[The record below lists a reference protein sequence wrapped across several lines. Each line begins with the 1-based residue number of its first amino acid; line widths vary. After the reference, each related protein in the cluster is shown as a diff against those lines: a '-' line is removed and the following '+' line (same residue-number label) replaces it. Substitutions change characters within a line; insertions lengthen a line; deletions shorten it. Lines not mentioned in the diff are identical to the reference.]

1 MKLSALSLVPVRQ
14 GQTHKQ
20 AIDTMLRETR
30 LCETL
35 GFERYWIA
43 EHHNIN
49 AYASTAT
56 QILVSEIL
64 HHTTRIKAGAGGVM
78 LPNHAPL
85 LVAEQYGTLATLYP
99 NRVDIG
105 IGRARGTDPMT
116 ARALRRQ
123 ATNHEQ
129 DVADLQRYF
138 GVYEPHG
145 VNAIPAMNTQ
155 VPLYILGSSTASAY
169 FAAERGLP
177 YVFASHFMPMEQK
190 QAIAIYRE
198 RFQPSAHCPKPYVII
213 CWNIAVAD
221 TDEEAHYNNSTL
233 IQLFLNEQRGINIPI
248 QPPVAHIDY
257 YSASEEQSI
266 AMQTAGIFIGS
277 KQTVA
282 KQYAKFRQE
291 FTGVDEIMCTG
302 YIWDEDKM
310 HQSYRLFKEI
320 VDEYETQH
328 GANNETP

>member
-20 AIDTMLRETR
+20 AIDTMLREAR
-30 LCETL
+30 LTEEL

-56 QILVSEIL
+56 QILVGQIL

-116 ARALRRQ
+116 ARTLRRQ

-129 DVADLQRYF
+129 DVADLQSYF
-138 GVYEPHG
+138 GVYEPHS

-198 RFQPSAHCPKPYVII
+198 HFQPSAHCPKPYVII

-257 YSASEEQSI
+257 YSAGEEQSI

-310 HQSYRLFKEI
+310 HKSYRLFKEI
-320 VDEYETQH
+320 VDEYK
-328 GANNETP
+328 A

>member
-1 MKLSALSLVPVRQ
+1 MIMKLSALSLVPVRQ

-20 AIDTMLRETR
+20 AIETMLREAR
-30 LCETL
+30 LADEL

-43 EHHNIN
+43 EHHNIK

-56 QILVSEIL
+56 QILVGQIL
-64 HHTTRIKAGAGGVM
+64 HHTDRIKAGAGGVM

-99 NRVDIG
+99 NRVEIG
-105 IGRARGTDPMT
+105 VGRARGADPMT

-129 DVADLQRYF
+129 DVADLQGYF
-138 GVYEPHG
+138 GAEQPHG

-155 VPLYILGSSTASAY
+155 VPLYVLGSSTTSAY

-177 YVFASHFMPMEQK
+177 YVFASHFMPMEQQ
-190 QAIAIYRE
+190 QAIAIYRQN
-198 RFQPSAHCPKPYVII
+198 FKPSKHCSKPYVII
-213 CWNIAVAD
+213 CWNIAVAE

-248 QPPVAHIDY
+248 QPPVAQIDY
-257 YSASEEQSI
+257 YSASEERSI

-282 KQYAKFRQE
+282 KQYTKFRQE
-291 FTGVDEIMCTG
+291 FAGVDEIMCTG

-320 VDEYETQH
+320 VDEYELIN
-328 GANNETP
+328 G